1 MSRGRRRLFGSIRK
15 TSAGRW
21 QARYKGPDGRT
32 HNGPHTFAEKAD
44 AGRYLNAMEAE
55 IHRGSWSD
63 RKAERTTLRAHAA
76 DFMAT
81 RTLAPRTR
89 ELYERHLRIFVLP
102 YLGDYTLNR
111 ITPTVVTTWH
121 VQVGNETTPT
131 VQGQTYRLLRA
142 VMGEALRRQL
152 IDANPCTIRGA
163 GSVRSPER
171 PYLEPRS
178 VWAIIE
184 NAPDDQRAAWILTYG
199 AHLRLG
205 ELLAL
210 RRSDLSLTTASPT
223 VRVERQAIEIGGEIM
238 VTPTKTKERRTID
251 LPASVAEVMR
261 EHIASMPPSLPTAL
275 LFTRTGGSRL
285 RHRQVQKAWRAAREA
300 VGLPDVHFHD
310 LRHAGLTLAAITGV
324 SQRELMQRGGHSTPH
339 AAMIYQHVAEGRG
352 ADIAMAMDALLL
364 AARRTS

>member
-1 MSRGRRRLFGSIRK
+1 MSRGKRRLFGSIRR

-63 RKAERTTLRAHAA
+63 PEAKRLTLRAHAA

-89 ELYERHLRIFVLP
+89 ELYERHLRLYVLP
-102 YLGDYTLNR
+102 HLGDYTLNR
-111 ITPTVVTTWH
+111 ITPTAVTMWH
-121 VQVGNETTPT
+121 SRVGTETTRT
-131 VQGQTYRLLRA
+131 VQGQAYRLLRA

-171 PYLEPRS
+171 PYLEPGS
-178 VWAIIE
+178 VWAMIH
-184 NAPDDQRAAWILTYG
+184 NAPDNQRAAWTLTYG

-210 RRSDLSLTTASPT
+210 RRSDLNLSTATPT
-223 VRVERQAIEIGGEIM
+223 VRVERQAIEIGGEIT
-238 VTPTKTKERRTID
+238 VTTTKTKERRTID

-261 EHIASMPPSLPTAL
+261 EHVASLPSGLATAL
-275 LFTRTGGSRL
+275 LFTHADGSTL

-300 VGLPDVHFHD
+300 VGLPGIHFHD

-339 AAMIYQHVAEGRG
+339 AAMIYQHVAKGRG
-352 ADIAMAMDALLL
+352 ADIAAAMDVVLQ
-364 AARRTS
+364 AARQTS